1 MGKTSRRDYRITHIT
16 LPSEMSFELSFFAFR
31 PLSEKQKIELGA
43 LSVSA
48 VSKKRRLAMFQTK
61 VTEMLG
67 IKYPIIGGTMM
78 WVTNEEFT
86 AAISNAGGLGIL
98 ASAMYE
104 TRDAFAEAI
113 DRVYELTDKPFA
125 VNINLFPMMR
135 AIDNNEYVDV
145 LIEKGVKIIE
155 TSGHHAPEDLCSRFK
170 GAGMIWMHKCVG
182 LRYALKVQDMGTDI
196 ITVVG
201 YENGGATG
209 KLDIGTLVLVPRV
222 AEAIKVPLIGG
233 GGVSDG
239 RGLLAVLA
247 LGAQGVIIGTRLL
260 LTQEAPIHEDLK
272 KALLEASE
280 LDTMLIMRS
289 IGATHRV
296 WANAAA
302 KKCAELEAD
311 AAGLPEILKVVA
323 GQKAKRMY
331 EGGEVDVGVISCGQG
346 IGIVNDIPTV
356 QELFDAIISEATD
369 IAKRLA
375 NK

>member
-1 MGKTSRRDYRITHIT
+1 
-16 LPSEMSFELSFFAFR
+16 
-31 PLSEKQKIELGA
+31 
-43 LSVSA
+43 
-48 VSKKRRLAMFQTK
+48 
-61 VTEMLG
+61 
-67 IKYPIIGGTMM
+67 MM
-78 WVTNEEFT
+78 WVTNAEFT

-155 TSGHHAPEDLCSRFK
+155 TSGHHAPEDLCARFK
-170 GAGMIWMHKCVG
+170 GAGMTWMHKCVG

-222 AEAIKVPLIGG
+222 AEAIEVPLIGG

-260 LTQEAPIHEDLK
+260 LTQEAPIHENLK
-272 KALLEASE
+272 KALVEASE

-296 WANAAA
+296 WANAAPPT
-302 KKCAELEAD
+302 
-311 AAGLPEILKVVA
+311 GY
-323 GQKAKRMY
+323 GQMPRPTN
-331 EGGEVDVGVISCGQG
+331 VQNWRPTRQG
-346 IGIVNDIPTV
+346 F
-356 QELFDAIISEATD
+356 LRS
-369 IAKRLA
+369 
-375 NK
+375 